1 MRRAVL
7 SFLACLWALPAG
19 ADGFQTVKD
28 RGTFLSLV
36 QDRDLTRSGISLQ
49 VSPSG
54 KISGRALGRDVTGAW
69 RWSNGYF
76 CRELFWGSRNL
87 GPNCQMVKAN
97 GKSLRFISDQGK
109 GIHADFQL
117 D

>member
-7 SFLACLWALPAG
+7 SVLACLWALPAG

-117 D
+117 E

>member
-1 MRRAVL
+1 MRITVL
-7 SFLACLWALPAG
+7 SVLTFIWALPAG

-36 QDRDLTRSGISLQ
+36 QARDLTRSGISLQ

-54 KISGRALGRDVTGAW
+54 QISGRALGRDVTGAW

-109 GIHADFQL
+109 GIHADFKL